1 MGSQRRNVT
10 LQEIEDGKQWIREVS
25 KKYAED
31 GTELTRNY
39 FFPKD
44 VSYGGCQ
51 ECGDGQYFLERGR
64 YSELFQCSSPSGTSR
79 IGTTLCLGIWSVSA
93 YRS

>member
-10 LQEIEDGKQWIREVS
+10 PQEIEDGKQWVHEVS
-25 KKYAED
+25 KDKRMWHTAD
-31 GTELTRNY
+31 TNSSL
-39 FFPKD
+39 FPLD
-44 VSYGGCQ
+44 VSHGRCQ
-51 ECGDGQYFLERGR
+51 ECGDGQHFLERGR
-64 YSELFQCSSPSGTSR
+64 YFELLQCSSSSGTSR